1 MNKQV
6 KNLTLAAMFL
16 AIGQVLP
23 FITMQIPTIGKALC
37 PMHIPVL
44 LCGFICGPAYG
55 AAVGF
60 ICPLM
65 RSLLFAFPPMYPNA
79 VGMAF
84 ELLAYGLIAG
94 LMAKALGLDSLPKIF
109 ISLITAMIGGRIVW
123 GIARVLML
131 QLGNVEFSFKM
142 FIAGGFT
149 NAIPGIILQLIV
161 IPVILSVYYHRRKP
175 AADYVSPEPDE
186 PSDEEETDTPLE

>member
-1 MNKQV
+1 MSKSV

-79 VGMAF
+79 AGMAF

-94 LMAKALGLDSLPKIF
+94 LMAKALGLKSLPRIF

-131 QLGNVEFSFKM
+131 QIRGTEFTFKM

-149 NAIPGIILQLIV
+149 NAIPGIILQLIL
-161 IPVILSVYYHRRKP
+161 IPLVLEIYYHRKKK
-175 AADYVSPEPDE
+175 AVTDYVLPEPDE
-186 PSDEEETDTPLE
+186 PQDEEDTGTL

>member
-1 MNKQV
+1 MNKNV
-6 KNLTLAAMFL
+6 RNLTLAAMFL

-23 FITMQIPTIGKALC
+23 FITMHIPTIGKMLC
-37 PMHIPVL
+37 PMHLPVL

-79 VGMAF
+79 AGMAF

-94 LMAKALGLDSLPKIF
+94 LMAKALGLDTLPKIF

-131 QLGNVEFSFKM
+131 QIRGTEFTFKM

-149 NAIPGIILQLIV
+149 NAIPGIILQLIL
-161 IPVILSVYYHRRKP
+161 IPLVLSIFYRRRKP
-175 AADYVSPEPDE
+175 AKAE
-186 PSDEEETDTPLE
+186 EEETLPE

>member
-1 MNKQV
+1 
-6 KNLTLAAMFL
+6 
-16 AIGQVLP
+16 
-23 FITMQIPTIGKALC
+23 
-37 PMHIPVL
+37 
-44 LCGFICGPAYG
+44 
-55 AAVGF
+55 VGF